1 MSFVVTHG
9 RRRRSS
15 TVRRRHKKTTTTTTD
30 RLITEFNEGKEI
42 DLDRLTSAR
51 GIYTRACDDLA
62 RPSSSHRL
70 EIDFNEG
77 KDFDLD
83 RLTSARGSA
92 SRTCDDMTGPQSS
105 EFKVQSS
112 QTSGTRP
119 SSQRVEIDLDKI
131 TTARTICSDLARP
144 PSSHRVEIDLD
155 KLTSAHRSTAA
166 TAYNDM
172 ATGPA
177 SSQRIEIEFSQGK
190 EIDLDKLATADG
202 PPSSHRVKINL
213 GKLSTARGFTGD
225 DIVGPPS
232 SETVGSRAR
241 SQRVEAHATVRN
253 WLRTQNNIDGAASS
267 RSPSDW
273 TQPKTTTTIRH
284 QQPRHSVDIHH
295 L

>member
-1 MSFVVTHG
+1 MYCEHHAADDQQPHRPMSPRQRQHLHDNSCHDNSCHGDHSGRPVSQGGLIRSRSDETVNNNMSFVVTHG

-105 EFKVQSS
+105 ESKFKVH
-112 QTSGTRP
+112 RP
-119 SSQRVEIDLDKI
+119 VALDL
-131 TTARTICSDLARP
+131 
-144 PSSHRVEIDLD
+144 V
-155 KLTSAHRSTAA
+155 
-166 TAYNDM
+166 
-172 ATGPA
+172 
-177 SSQRIEIEFSQGK
+177 
-190 EIDLDKLATADG
+190 
-202 PPSSHRVKINL
+202 
-213 GKLSTARGFTGD
+213 
-225 DIVGPPS
+225 
-232 SETVGSRAR
+232 
-241 SQRVEAHATVRN
+241 
-253 WLRTQNNIDGAASS
+253 LRE
-267 RSPSDW
+267 
-273 TQPKTTTTIRH
+273 
-284 QQPRHSVDIHH
+284 
-295 L
+295 